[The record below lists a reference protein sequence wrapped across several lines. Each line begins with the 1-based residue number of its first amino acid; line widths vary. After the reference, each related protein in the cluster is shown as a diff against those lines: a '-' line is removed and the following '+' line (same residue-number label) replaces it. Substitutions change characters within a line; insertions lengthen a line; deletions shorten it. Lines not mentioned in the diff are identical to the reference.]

1 MEDGGMKY
9 LKNWRSIGLTCLV
22 LLTVSLYPC
31 LFQYSTNLPES
42 RFGDAMLF
50 FGIFLGIGLLLFLV
64 LGLILRRI
72 EAAGCL
78 AGIFLLVVIN
88 YGLLIRSIQS
98 WAPGFRGLYLLAI
111 LGVLLGGLTLLVW
124 RKKHACHVPLILL
137 GLMFSALCL
146 VMGFVAIPEL
156 LKTGPNESQA
166 VLPEPVVATED
177 LPNVYYYLYDE
188 YCGPES
194 LRYYYDYDN
203 SGFYEAL
210 EDRGFTCSSSSYN
223 RESLATVQLVPDLY
237 DLGYDVTPYFYSE
250 DGKTPRL
257 YQVFSQ
263 MGYRIN
269 LISHN
274 DFLDTDGAT
283 PLTTNQA
290 AESICTYLYENS
302 ILPNTPLAAQLEQ
315 LPQFRASYQYELLL
329 QEALDTMETAWQNA
343 QDGATLTL
351 GYVQCPH
358 SWFVYDAD
366 GDPVPEEDHLNWEDP
381 QYYLGQLEYTNQ
393 RILKAVDQI
402 QKNDP
407 TAIIIL
413 QSDHGA
419 RLSSHLTE
427 LYDAPYDEATDTLPQ
442 QNILNCVYV
451 PGKNLEIE
459 GLSGINTLRTV
470 LNQVY
475 NMDYEMLPDPE
486 MHYED

>member
-1 MEDGGMKY
+1 MNY
-9 LKNWRSIGLTCLV
+9 LKNWRSIGLTCWV

-50 FGIFLGIGLLLFLV
+50 FGIFLGIGLLIFLV
-64 LGLILRRI
+64 LGLILRRV

-78 AGIFLLVVIN
+78 AGIFLLVVMN
-88 YGLLIRSIQS
+88 YGLLIRSVQA
-98 WAPGFRGLYLLAI
+98 WVPGFRGRYLLLI

-124 RKKHACHVPLILL
+124 RKKRSCHVPLILL
-137 GLMFSALCL
+137 GLTFSALCL
-146 VMGFVAIPEL
+146 VMGITAIPKL
-156 LKTGPNESQA
+156 LQTGTNGSQT
-166 VLPEPVVATED
+166 VLSEPVAVAED

-194 LRYYYDYDN
+194 LQYYYDYDN

-210 EDRGFTCSSSSYN
+210 EDRGFTCSGSSYN
-223 RESLATVQLVPDLY
+223 KESLATVRLVPDLY
-237 DLGYDVTPYFYSE
+237 DLGYDVTPYFQSN
-250 DGKTPRL
+250 DGKLPRL
-257 YQVFSQ
+257 YQVFSH

-283 PLTTNQA
+283 PLITDQKA
-290 AESICTYLYENS
+290 DSICVYLYENS
-302 ILPNTPLAAQLEQ
+302 FLPNTPLVSILEE
-315 LPQFRASYQYELLL
+315 LPQLRTAYQYESML
-329 QEALDTMETAWQNA
+329 QETLDTMETAWRDT

-358 SWFVYDAD
+358 SWFVFDAD
-366 GDPVPEEDHLNWEDP
+366 GDPVPEEDHLNWGDP

-393 RILKAVDQI
+393 RIFEAVDQI

-419 RLSSHLTE
+419 RLASHLTE

-451 PGKNLEIE
+451 PGKSLEIE
-459 GLSGINTLRTV
+459 GLSGINTLRTL

-475 NMDYEMLPDPE
+475 GMDYEMLPDPA

>member
-1 MEDGGMKY
+1 MNY
-9 LKNWRSIGLTCLV
+9 LKNWRSIGLTCWA

-78 AGIFLLVVIN
+78 AAIFLLVVMN
-88 YGLLIRSIQS
+88 YGLLITAAKS
-98 WAPGFRGLYLLAI
+98 WVSGFRGLYLLTI

-124 RKKHACHVPLILL
+124 RKKLSCHVPLILL

-146 VMGFVAIPEL
+146 VMGITAVPKL
-156 LKTGPNESQA
+156 LHAETAEPQGEQ
-166 VLPEPVVATED
+166 PEPVAATEED

-210 EDRGFTCSSSSYN
+210 EDRGFTCSGSSYN
-223 RESLATVQLVPDLY
+223 KESLATVRLVPDLY
-237 DLGYDVTPYFYSE
+237 DLGYDVSPYFQSN
-250 DGKTPRL
+250 DGRSPRL

-269 LISHN
+269 LVSHN

-283 PLTTNQA
+283 SLITDQA
-290 AESICTYLYENS
+290 SDSICVYLYENS
-302 ILPNTPLAAQLEQ
+302 FLPNTPLASFLER
-315 LPQFRASYQYELLL
+315 LPQLRASYQYESML
-329 QEALDTMETAWQNA
+329 QEALDTMETAWQDA
-343 QDGATLTL
+343 QDGPTLTL

-358 SWFVYDAD
+358 SWFVYNAD
-366 GDPVPEEDHLNWEDP
+366 GNPVPEEDHLNWGDP

-393 RILKAVDQI
+393 RILQAVDQI

-427 LYDAPYDEATDTLPQ
+427 LYDAPYDEETDTLPQ

-451 PGKNLEIE
+451 PGKDLEIE
-459 GLSGINTLRTV
+459 GLSGINTLRTL

-475 NMDYEMLPDPE
+475 GMDYEMLPDPE